1 MSKLAAKVVAR
12 YPTEFRSA
20 TDYIA
25 KILKLSPNEFSIG
38 LALRG
43 DPADAKRTSRRLR
56 KWKRVMTLVSEGLD
70 FSGCDIEEIEG
81 APQFWFSGHKD
92 LAEREDNGKIIVIS
106 WMIRVGPV
114 PSEY

>member
-1 MSKLAAKVVAR
+1 MSKLAAKVVGK

-25 KILKLSPNEFSIG
+25 KILKLSPSEFSIG
-38 LALRG
+38 VALKG
-43 DPADAKRTSRRLR
+43 NPADAKRTRRRLR
-56 KWKRVMTLVSEGLD
+56 KWKRVMKLISTGLD
-70 FSGCDIEEIEG
+70 YSGCDIKEIEG
-81 APQFWFSGHKD
+81 EPQFWFSGHKD

-114 PSEY
+114 PSGH